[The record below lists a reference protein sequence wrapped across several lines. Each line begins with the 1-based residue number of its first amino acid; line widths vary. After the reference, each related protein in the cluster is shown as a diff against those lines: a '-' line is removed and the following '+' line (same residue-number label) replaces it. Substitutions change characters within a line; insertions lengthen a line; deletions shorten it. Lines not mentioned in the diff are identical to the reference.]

1 MLLQQL
7 KPNIMKKLISTIL
20 FLLFVLIIKSC
31 ATRKEC
37 HCATF
42 KNGKYLIGEET
53 PSTDYYI
60 VRNDS
65 IQKEIDVK
73 KGEINLFNIIWIS
86 DCKYILTMKEGNQQL
101 MNFYKGK
108 QLVITLIETYP
119 DGYKYSAEMNGM
131 KTIYGVMKK
140 MN

>member
-1 MLLQQL
+1 MKRLINIVLFSLCILLL
-7 KPNIMKKLISTIL
+7 N
-20 FLLFVLIIKSC
+20 SC

-37 HCATF
+37 NCATF
-42 KNGKYLIGEET
+42 KNGKFLIGEEVPNT
-53 PSTDYYI
+53 NYYI

-73 KGEINLFNIIWIS
+73 KSEIAIFNITWIS
-86 DCKYILTMKEGNQQL
+86 DCKYILTIKEGNQL
-101 MNFYKGK
+101 VMDFYKGK
-108 QLVITLIETYP
+108 QLVITVIETYP
-119 DGYKYSAEMNGM
+119 NGYKYSAEMIGM